1 MDEALSKE
9 ELRWLWE
16 HPQARQIRHLALR
29 QAATT
34 YLTDE
39 ADTTEEWALPR
50 IAAYLQRNEA
60 YRQRPFLL
68 DAGCGPGYYLAS
80 ILANPAINTA
90 LAVGLDLNREALLKA
105 QPRLTTW
112 SEVGLI
118 QADVLKLPF
127 GPGAFGAA
135 MCNRMLNQT
144 GDIAGALAAV
154 AAALLRGGL
163 IFIITADS
171 GEVSPLRA
179 AHEHLQAD
187 LGFPERLYQHT
198 TRPDQRFNLSNGK
211 SWLSVDYRDSRVEL
225 YERHLKFLDF
235 AELGKYYASGL
246 LFQKSSGLSEPEVSP
261 SLWLELYSKV
271 MGEMRQFIQ
280 DRDHLSY
287 QERAALFSAAR
298 N

>member
-16 HPQARQIRHLALR
+16 HPQERQKRHLALR

-39 ADTTEEWALPR
+39 ADSTEEWALPR
-50 IAAYLQRNEA
+50 IAAYLQKNEA

-68 DAGCGPGYYLAS
+68 DVGCGPGYYLAS
-80 ILANPAINTA
+80 ILANPAVNTA
-90 LAVGLDLNREALLKA
+90 LAVGLDRNREALLKA
-105 QPRLTTW
+105 QARLTSW
-112 SEVGLI
+112 PEVELI

-127 GPGAFGAA
+127 GPAAFGAA

-144 GDIAGALAAV
+144 GDIAGTLAAV
-154 AAALLRGGL
+154 AAAISPGGL
-163 IFIITADS
+163 MFIITADS

-179 AHEHLQAD
+179 AHEHFQAK
-187 LGFPERLYQHT
+187 LGFPERLYRHT

-211 SWLSVDYRDSRVEL
+211 SWLSADYRDSRVEL
-225 YERHLKFLDF
+225 YERRLKFLDP

-246 LFQKSSGLSEPEVSP
+246 LFQKSSGLYEPEVSP

-271 MGEMRQFIQ
+271 TGEMGQFIQ
-280 DRDHLSY
+280 DSGYLSY
-287 QERAALFSAAR
+287 SEGAALFSAAR